1 MRHKC
6 DGVHGVAAD
15 LASNDVLDQ
24 WLLRNVSTMHHICS
38 TCKMGP
44 ESDALAVV
52 DQYGRVHGLAGLL
65 VVDASILPDC
75 PRANTNVVTMM
86 LGEHIADGIRL
97 GLEALVMYLS
107 RLCLSTP
114 FGCGGVCLGCNTGAT
129 WR

>member
-1 MRHKC
+1 MPCFSSR
-6 DGVHGVAAD
+6 AYSA
-15 LASNDVLDQ
+15 
-24 WLLRNVSTMHHICS
+24 
-38 TCKMGP
+38 
-44 ESDALAVV
+44 ALAAEPL
-52 DQYGRVHGLAGLL
+52 GNLHGPAGLR

-75 PRANTNVVTMM
+75 PRTNTNVVTMM

-97 GLEALVMYLS
+97 GLEALVMYLP